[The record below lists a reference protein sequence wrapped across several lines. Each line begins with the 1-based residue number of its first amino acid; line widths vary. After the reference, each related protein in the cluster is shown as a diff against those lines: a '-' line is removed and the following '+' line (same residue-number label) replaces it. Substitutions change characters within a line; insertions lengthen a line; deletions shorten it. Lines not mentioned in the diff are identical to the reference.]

1 MKSNLIKYTF
11 IIFVIGIAIFAIYS
25 IYFKEE
31 EEIPDKQ
38 QEVVQESKVEI
49 KDLRLGISNFD
60 TMNPLMSN
68 NKEVLNIDRL
78 IFEPLMQ
85 IDENYRLKL
94 CLAKE
99 CSKTSDTTYIVKTN
113 NNIKWQDGT
122 SLSAMD
128 VKFTIDRLKEITSV
142 YSYNVEKVV
151 SLEILDEDTIKIT
164 LSEPVPFFEY
174 NLTFPILSNNFYLN
188 DNFVESPKIPI
199 GTGMFY
205 INSMKDGIISLY
217 KNQNWWNIE
226 NEDSKIETI
235 NIKLY
240 SEIGEVYNSFKLG
253 NLDVFNTSNVNLE
266 QYIGTIGYAKKEIK
280 GRNFDYISINCEN
293 VILKNVE
300 VRKALDYCI
309 DKTNIVSSVYNNN
322 YFVSNFPLDYGSYL
336 YNEENLSSGYNQEQ
350 AKKILQENGWEYKN
364 NRWQKRIDGSTRSL
378 NFDITV
384 CKEDASRIAVAEN
397 LKSQLEQIGI
407 KVTVNKV
414 SETRYK
420 AALENKNY
428 EMLITGVTN
437 SYSPDLS
444 TFFAVGNQN
453 NYTNEEINTILNEIQ
468 SISDENLLI
477 AKYKRIIEIYNDEIP
492 FISLYR
498 NKQTTVKSQNMA
510 GELKPNNF
518 FSYYGLFAWYRM

>member
-11 IIFVIGIAIFAIYS
+11 IIFVIGIIIFAIYS

-31 EEIPDKQ
+31 EETPNEQ
-38 QEVVQESKVEI
+38 QNVVQEAKAEI

-60 TMNPLMSN
+60 TMNPLLSN
-68 NKEVLNIDRL
+68 NKEVLNINRL

-85 IDENYRLKL
+85 IDENYRIKM

-122 SLSAMD
+122 SLSAKD
-128 VKFTIDRLKEITSV
+128 VQFTIDRLKEISSI
-142 YSYNVEKVV
+142 YSYNVQKVI
-151 SLEILDEDTIKIT
+151 SLEVLDDETVKIN

-174 NLTFPILSNNFYLN
+174 NLTFPILSYNFYLN
-188 DNFVESPKIPI
+188 DNFVQSPKIPI

-205 INSMKDGIISLY
+205 ISSMKDGIITLS
-217 KNQNWWNIE
+217 KNPNWWNIE
-226 NEDSKIETI
+226 NENSKIETI

-240 SEIGEVYNSFKLG
+240 SEVGEIYNSFKLG
-253 NLDVFNTSNVNLE
+253 NLDVFNTSNTNLE
-266 QYIGTIGYAKKEIK
+266 QYIGTIGYAKKEAK
-280 GRNFDYISINCEN
+280 GRNFDYVSINCEDT
-293 VILKNVE
+293 ILKNVE

-322 YFVSNFPLDYGSYL
+322 CFVSNFPLDYGSYL
-336 YNEENLSSGYNQEQ
+336 YNESSVSSSYNQEQ
-350 AKKILQENGWEYKN
+350 AKKILQDNGWEYKN
-364 NRWQKRIDGSTRSL
+364 NRWQKRIDGSTRRL
-378 NFDITV
+378 DFDITV
-384 CKEDASRIAVAEN
+384 CKTNASRVAVAEN
-397 LKSQLEQIGI
+397 IKTQLEQIGI

-420 AALENKNY
+420 SDLENKNY
-428 EMLITGVTN
+428 EMIITGVIN
-437 SYSPDLS
+437 SYSPDLNS
-444 TFFAVGNQN
+444 FLGAGNQN
-453 NYTNEEINTILNEIQ
+453 NYTNEEINNILNEVK

-477 AKYKRIIEIYNDEIP
+477 EKYKRIIEIYNSEIP

-498 NKQTTVKSQNMA
+498 NKQTMVKSQNMA